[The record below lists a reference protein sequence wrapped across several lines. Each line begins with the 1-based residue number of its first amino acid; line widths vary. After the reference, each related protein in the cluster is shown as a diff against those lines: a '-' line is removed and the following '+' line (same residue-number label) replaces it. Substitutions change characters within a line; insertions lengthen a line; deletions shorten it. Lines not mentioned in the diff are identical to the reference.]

1 LNIIKAVPQHGERVM
16 ASWCRRALRHA
27 PAIWAEK
34 STGTTGPISAQILSM
49 SQLLR
54 WKWKSEKSIA
64 TGTHNSELPSARLSC
79 HGPIILDGGRRR
91 AVGSRRPMNGAPGG
105 QHFCSGR
112 EPSGLPALWG
122 REKAPPPVGRGL
134 NIIMQSCGSPLS
146 RKLLPQRD
154 NSGRKEWFQ
163 KERPRRSGAKCIAEE
178 GSLSSADGQFRR
190 RGAVPPA
197 ASACHQSVA
206 VEQRMSAAGK
216 KSPAE
221 AGLATPS
228 FGVFGQPLGDSG
240 ECSGPSMSP

>member
-1 LNIIKAVPQHGERVM
+1 M

-79 HGPIILDGGRRR
+79 YGPIILDGGRRR

-122 REKAPPPVGRGL
+122 REKAPPPVGAGL
-134 NIIMQSCGSPLS
+134 KYHHAVLWKPS
-146 RKLLPQRD
+146 
-154 NSGRKEWFQ
+154 F
-163 KERPRRSGAKCIAEE
+163 EE
-178 GSLSSADGQFRR
+178 TASAAGQFRAQGVVPER
-190 RGAVPPA
+190 KAPPKRGQVYCGRKGLCLPQMAN
-197 ASACHQSVA
+197 SG
-206 VEQRMSAAGK
+206 EGGRFLRQRA
-216 KSPAE
+216 
-221 AGLATPS
+221 LATRVLP
-228 FGVFGQPLGDSG
+228 
-240 ECSGPSMSP
+240 

>member
-1 LNIIKAVPQHGERVM
+1 M
-16 ASWCRRALRHA
+16 
-27 PAIWAEK
+27 
-34 STGTTGPISAQILSM
+34 SM

-79 HGPIILDGGRRR
+79 YGPIILDGGRRR

-163 KERPRRSGAKCIAEE
+163 KERPRRSGAKCIAE
-178 GSLSSADGQFRR
+178 GRVFVFRR
-190 RGAVPPA
+190 WPIPAKGGGSSGSERLPPECCRRATDVRCRKEKPRRSGASDTFLRRIWTTPGGFGGVLGAVHVALVGMVSHRLLSGCDGHHIFAHSSKPYSRRQLFANA
-197 ASACHQSVA
+197 AIASSRVTA
-206 VEQRMSAAGK
+206 
-216 KSPAE
+216 
-221 AGLATPS
+221 
-228 FGVFGQPLGDSG
+228 
-240 ECSGPSMSP
+240 

>member
-1 LNIIKAVPQHGERVM
+1 M

-79 HGPIILDGGRRR
+79 YGPIILDGGWRR
-91 AVGSRRPMNGAPGG
+91 AVGSRRPMDGAPGG

-134 NIIMQSCGSPLS
+134 RSYFCVLTFLSPNN
-146 RKLLPQRD
+146 PGCAD
-154 NSGRKEWFQ
+154 WFQ
-163 KERPRRSGAKCIAEE
+163 KERAPPKR
-178 GSLSSADGQFRR
+178 GQGVMHYSQF
-190 RGAVPPA
+190 GAVELVPSPK
-197 ASACHQSVA
+197 
-206 VEQRMSAAGK
+206 E
-216 KSPAE
+216 SPAE
-221 AGLATPS
+221 GVARSKIRTLPACPTAGA
-228 FGVFGQPLGDSG
+228 GVIAI
-240 ECSGPSMSP
+240 